1 MRINIASQEI
11 LEKILERK
19 KKDEFGPSKVDLK
32 KMLKEILT
40 WANRFVPSESG
51 SILLDDPTLD
61 QFKQKS
67 GELYFVACFGK
78 GSGALVSTPLPA
90 DVGIVGRTYS
100 SGRPYISKK
109 VKEDNNFYS
118 GIDRKTKFKTKS
130 IVCAPIKIRA

>member
-1 MRINIASQEI
+1 MRINIASIEI

-19 KKDEFGPSKVDLK
+19 KKDEYGTASVDLK

-51 SILLDDPTLD
+51 SILLDDPTLN

-78 GSGALVSTPLPA
+78 GSASLVNTPLPA
-90 DVGIVGRTYS
+90 DIGIVGRTYS
-100 SGRPYISKK
+100 TGKAWCLCVMRAACCIPSRP
-109 VKEDNNFYS
+109 
-118 GIDRKTKFKTKS
+118 
-130 IVCAPIKIRA
+130 A